1 LILAYDKD
9 REINSDESA
18 INIETGFLVPK
29 KFLPKSKQYT
39 FMFELCYLKEMYIG
53 FLLMEM
59 GTSNIPIYD
68 TIRAI
73 LSPSLYATVMMGEK
87 FQSVKEKE
95 LLLRNTKI
103 KNILNNSYA
112 NKIDY
117 SIKSLNSH
125 KILDYLCSHIN
136 DPTNLDKISKDLNT
150 SKSSLI
156 QKTKLLTGYS
166 LQKLHELLKIERAKL
181 LLDNKIFNI
190 SEIADKLGYQ
200 NQFYFSNVFKKQTG
214 LSPKRWVEKNK
225 K

>member
-1 LILAYDKD
+1 
-9 REINSDESA
+9 
-18 INIETGFLVPK
+18 
-29 KFLPKSKQYT
+29 
-39 FMFELCYLKEMYIG
+39 
-53 FLLMEM
+53 
-59 GTSNIPIYD
+59 
-68 TIRAI
+68 
-73 LSPSLYATVMMGEK
+73 
-87 FQSVKEKE
+87 
-95 LLLRNTKI
+95 
-103 KNILNNSYA
+103 
-112 NKIDY
+112 
-117 SIKSLNSH
+117 LNSH